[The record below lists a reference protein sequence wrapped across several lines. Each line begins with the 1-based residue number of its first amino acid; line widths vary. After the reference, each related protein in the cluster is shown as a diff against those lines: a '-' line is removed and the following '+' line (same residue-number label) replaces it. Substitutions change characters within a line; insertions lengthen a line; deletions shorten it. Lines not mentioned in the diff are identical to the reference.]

1 MYASFVDFCTEAG
14 AGRNLRC
21 QSAFDSDPL
30 SASNCDPP
38 PEGGTGGEAPPPGQ
52 PAVWPDGCLPFHR
65 CLMKRSCYS
74 QRAGSNSDADS
85 LFYGSSLHAFQ
96 QDTKSSEEKP
106 GRVSYVPSAADLG
119 SNTKPDGGKRPLG
132 TAKAVKDTLSVPT
145 LSRSFSGYSY
155 GLQRPWP
162 DQRHFVITRGRSP
175 VR

>member
-1 MYASFVDFCTEAG
+1 MWSMV
-14 AGRNLRC
+14 GRCNTSAIERVQNVGSPPKC

-85 LFYGSSLHAFQ
+85 PFYGSSLHAFQ

-119 SNTKPDGGKRPLG
+119 SNTQTGRWETTTRHCQGSEG
-132 TAKAVKDTLSVPT
+132 H
-145 LSRSFSGYSY
+145 SFGADPESEFL
-155 GLQRPWP
+155 GLQLRAS
-162 DQRHFVITRGRSP
+162 TP
-175 VR
+175 VA